1 MELNNTGDKTV
12 KARKPFGTLAEGW
25 VWPPHLKGLYSAFAK
40 RLLQD
45 FEDYQELL
53 LAGLPVPEESEPADE
68 GGEDLSELYS
78 ELNNPEDVKKF
89 GKFYTPAPVVAHV
102 LGRLGYPGEHDHGL
116 MDPAC
121 GTGAFLVQATRR
133 YLDAR
138 PGAGWEDL
146 MREIRGIDV
155 DPVAVLIARA
165 QIVEA
170 ALDAG
175 VTVGEASFRV
185 ECRDALEL
193 GLYPTNGTLF
203 DNGERGI
210 LNEDFGYVVGNPPYG
225 KVHSSDPRVRPF
237 RHTIHGHANLYGIFL
252 ALAVSMLGEGGRL
265 GFVVPRSFASGL
277 YFKNLRR
284 HLLNVLRIDEVD
296 VFGSR
301 NGVFPGVLQETLLLL
316 GTKGGGPGAAVVR
329 EPRDP
334 GELSDGNGH
343 GRMVV
348 VPEGK
353 LSLGPRYDHTLIL
366 SAYPAAHEILARVR
380 RRSKPLADHGLKAS
394 TGRLVWNRVKE
405 HLRTVPESG
414 ALRVYWPANVRP
426 GKFDPGVLE
435 RTKPNYAVLNDQ
447 IRGALSH
454 PEDLVITKRTSAKE
468 QSRRI
473 EAGFIAGDHP
483 GLVGG
488 FFLENHLNFIRRV
501 SGGADLR
508 VVSAVL
514 NARITNALFAM
525 VNGNTQVSATE
536 LMHLPMPEDLT
547 DHELVELASE
557 LDAAPPADRPARAEA
572 FERTLWEAYALP
584 EGLVASF
591 LDAGSTSTLK

>member
-1 MELNNTGDKTV
+1 MELNNARDKMV
-12 KARKPFGTLAEGW
+12 KAGEPFGPLDEGW
-25 VWPPHLKGLYSAFAK
+25 VWPPHLKGLYGAFAK
-40 RLLQD
+40 RLLQG
-45 FEDYQELL
+45 FEDYRELL
-53 LAGLPVPEESEPADE
+53 LAGLPVPEESEPVCEAN
-68 GGEDLSELYS
+68 EDLSELYS
-78 ELNNPEDVKKF
+78 ELNSSEDIKKF
-89 GKFYTPAPVVAHV
+89 GKFYTPAPVVSHV
-102 LGRLGYPGEHDHGL
+102 LGRLGYPGEHDQGL

-133 YLDAR
+133 YLNAR
-138 PGAGWEDL
+138 PGVGWEDL
-146 MREIRGIDV
+146 VCEIRGIDV

-165 QIVEA
+165 RIVEA

-175 VTVGEASFRV
+175 VTVGETPFRV

-193 GLYPTNGTLF
+193 GLHPTNGTLF
-203 DNGERGI
+203 DNGERGFSD
-210 LNEDFGYVVGNPPYG
+210 EDFGYVVGNPPYG
-225 KVHSSDPRVRPF
+225 KVHSSDPRVWPF
-237 RHTIHGHANLYGIFL
+237 RDTIHGHANLYGIFL
-252 ALAVSMLGEGGRL
+252 ALAVSMLGGGGRL

-284 HLLNVLRIDEVD
+284 HLLDVLRIDEVD

-316 GTKGGGPGAAVVR
+316 GTKSGDAGAAVVR

-334 GELSDGNGH
+334 GELSDGDGH
-343 GRMVV
+343 GRIVV

-366 SAYPAAHEILARVR
+366 SANPAAHEVLARVR

-405 HLRTVPESG
+405 HLRTALEPG

-426 GKFDPGVLE
+426 GKFDPIVLE
-435 RTKPNYAVLNDQ
+435 RSKPNYAVLNDRT
-447 IRGALSH
+447 RGALSH

-483 GLVGG
+483 GLAGG

-501 SGGADLR
+501 SRGADLQ

-536 LMHLPMPEDLT
+536 LMHLPMPEDLA
-547 DHELVELASE
+547 DHELVNIAAE
-557 LDAAPPADRPARAEA
+557 LDAAPPADHIVLAEA
-572 FERTLWEAYALP
+572 FELALWESYGLP
-584 EGLVASF
+584 EELVRSF
-591 LDAGSTSTLK
+591 LSD